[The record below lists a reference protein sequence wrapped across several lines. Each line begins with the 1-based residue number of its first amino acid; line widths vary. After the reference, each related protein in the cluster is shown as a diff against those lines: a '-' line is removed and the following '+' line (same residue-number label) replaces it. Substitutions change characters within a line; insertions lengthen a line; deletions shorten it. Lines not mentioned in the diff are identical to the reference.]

1 MDFAFDATTLEL
13 RDRLLAFMEEC
24 VYPAEP
30 RFREEAEHS
39 DDRWGTPPVIEEL
52 KTEARERGLWNLFL
66 PAIHE
71 DGAGLTNLQY
81 APLAEITGRN
91 PWMAPEA
98 LNCSAPD
105 TGNMELLSL
114 FATPEQKARWLDP
127 LLDGR
132 IRSAFS
138 MTEPDVASSD
148 ATNIAT
154 RIQREGDDYV
164 INGRK
169 WWTSGAMAPRCELL
183 IVMGVT
189 DPDAERHRRQS
200 MILVPKDTPG
210 VRVERSTSL
219 FGYDDGPHG
228 GHAEIVYDNVR
239 VPASNLLGDE
249 GDGFR
254 LAQERLGPGRIH
266 HAMRAIGMAERALEM
281 MCRRTASRSAFGRP
295 IVDHGVVQ
303 RWISE
308 SRVKIEQVRLL
319 VLKTAWLMDT
329 VGNRGARIEVSAI
342 KVAAPEV
349 ATWVIDR
356 AIQAHGGAGVSQDH
370 LLAELYAVARILQIA
385 DGPDEV
391 HHMAIARRETRRYR
405 EPVPVYLGLRGARP
419 GRRAGAL
426 AAGRRRDSAV
436 AGLHGQAGH
445 GEAPRDVE
453 VRHLGEREPAVG
465 PVPVKDAVVEPEDRA
480 REQPRVGLGD
490 RALLHPAR
498 QERRPLEL
506 EVAGAGAGQLP
517 RLLLTGGRPVHPD
530 QHLLG
535 HEQTVAQELVLRQV
549 EGRLEHRVERLGEV
563 LVPAGDAVELL
574 HLGFERLGHDLVET
588 VELGLEV
595 VIERRR
601 PDPDDGGHVGPLAVL
616 VPLPAEQLGRG
627 LQDRRALAP

>member
-1 MDFAFDATTLEL
+1 MDFAFDPTTLAL
-13 RDRLLAFMEEC
+13 RERLLAFMDEC
-24 VYPAEP
+24 VYPAED
-30 RFREEAEHS
+30 RFRGEVA
-39 DDRWGTPPVIEEL
+39 DAADPWATPPVIEEL
-52 KTEARERGLWNLFL
+52 KVEARARGLWNLFL
-66 PAIHE
+66 PPVHE
-71 DGAGLTNLQY
+71 QGAGLTNLQY

-91 PWMAPEA
+91 PWIAPEA

-114 FATPEQKARWLDP
+114 FGTPEQQERWLAP
-127 LLDGR
+127 LLDGT

-138 MTEPDVASSD
+138 MTEPEVASSD

-154 RIQREGDDYV
+154 RIERDGDHYV

-169 WWTSGAMAPRCELL
+169 WWTSGAMSPRCKLL

-189 DPDAERHRRQS
+189 DPDAQRHQRQS

-210 VRVERSTSL
+210 VHVLRSTSL

-239 VPASNLLGDE
+239 VPATNLLGAE

-281 MCRRTASRSAFGRP
+281 LCRRTAGRSTFGRP
-295 IVDHGVVQ
+295 IIDHGVVQ

-308 SRVKIEQVRLL
+308 ARVRIEQVRLL

-370 LLAELYAVARILQIA
+370 LLGELYAVARILQIA

-405 EPVPVYLGLRGARP
+405 E
-419 GRRAGAL
+419 
-426 AAGRRRDSAV
+426 
-436 AGLHGQAGH
+436 
-445 GEAPRDVE
+445 
-453 VRHLGEREPAVG
+453 
-465 PVPVKDAVVEPEDRA
+465 
-480 REQPRVGLGD
+480 
-490 RALLHPAR
+490 
-498 QERRPLEL
+498 
-506 EVAGAGAGQLP
+506 
-517 RLLLTGGRPVHPD
+517 
-530 QHLLG
+530 
-535 HEQTVAQELVLRQV
+535 
-549 EGRLEHRVERLGEV
+549 
-563 LVPAGDAVELL
+563 LVPA
-574 HLGFERLGHDLVET
+574 
-588 VELGLEV
+588 
-595 VIERRR
+595 
-601 PDPDDGGHVGPLAVL
+601 
-616 VPLPAEQLGRG
+616 
-627 LQDRRALAP
+627 